1 MNIQMI
7 AFTEKGYRLAE
18 ELRTRWI
25 TASDTL
31 CSVNAVDQDA
41 SRIGVGGQKALW
53 HSDSAVDQD
62 VSRRGG
68 GEQQVAGLSEDLYSS
83 YRGSSKELS
92 QPPRI
97 ELHAKTEALPAISDP
112 RSLQDIV
119 GEWFTKPTGDTD
131 VKRVSASDFEEKP
144 ETCALGAG
152 GLEHGFE
159 SEKSDACEMDER
171 TRDAGTRRHPCDAII
186 FVGATGIA
194 VRAIA
199 PFIHGKAVDP
209 AVLVIDEAGR
219 YVISLLSGHLGGAN
233 ALARTAASLIEAEPI
248 ITTATDAESAF
259 AVDTFAKENGFLL
272 TDLRKAKEVSAK
284 VLRGEKLR
292 IYSDIPMERLVQR
305 PARHE
310 AELVSA
316 QDIDRADIVIS
327 YRTHILKPAS
337 EPDTGASDRP
347 SDASET
353 QHPAYQ
359 NAELSD
365 ARTDAVQVHALLDR
379 DSAASG
385 SLGISAHPAEKSSQ
399 AIGLRL
405 IAKRVHVGLGARK
418 GVTQAEVAAAVATCL
433 EDAGIDPRAVVA
445 IASIDLKKQEAGI
458 LAYSYE
464 SGVPF
469 VTYTAEEL
477 RTVEGAFAGS
487 SFVQSVTGVAN
498 VCERAAAYAAG
509 RSGHAEVL
517 VHKTI
522 HGNVTT
528 AVAVEA

>member
-25 TASDTL
+25 TTADTL
-31 CSVNAVDQDA
+31 CSANAVDQDA
-41 SRIGVGGQKALW
+41 SRAGGGQ
-53 HSDSAVDQD
+53 
-62 VSRRGG
+62 
-68 GEQQVAGLSEDLYSS
+68 
-83 YRGSSKELS
+83 
-92 QPPRI
+92 PPCI

-112 RSLQDIV
+112 RSLHEIV
-119 GEWFTKPTGDTD
+119 AEWFTKPTGGTD
-131 VKRVSASDFEEKP
+131 GKRVSLSSSEEKSSA
-144 ETCALGAG
+144 CVSGAG
-152 GLEHGFE
+152 G
-159 SEKSDACEMDER
+159 SDR
-171 TRDAGTRRHPCDAII
+171 SCDAII

-199 PFIHGKAVDP
+199 PFICGKAVDP

-327 YRTHILKPAS
+327 YRTHILKP
-337 EPDTGASDRP
+337 T
-347 SDASET
+347 
-353 QHPAYQ
+353 
-359 NAELSD
+359 
-365 ARTDAVQVHALLDR
+365 
-379 DSAASG
+379 
-385 SLGISAHPAEKSSQ
+385 EKLSQ

-445 IASIDLKKQEAGI
+445 LASIDLKKQEAGI

>member
-1 MNIQMI
+1 MNIQVI

-18 ELRTRWI
+18 QLRTRWI
-25 TASDTL
+25 TAPATL
-31 CSVNAVDQDA
+31 DAANAVDQDA
-41 SRIGVGGQKALW
+41 FRAAARGQQAACP
-53 HSDSAVDQD
+53 AV
-62 VSRRGG
+62 
-68 GEQQVAGLSEDLYSS
+68 
-83 YRGSSKELS
+83 

-112 RSLQDIV
+112 RSLHDIV
-119 GEWFTKPTGDTD
+119 AEWFTKSEGDMDRTSVSLSVSEEESD
-131 VKRVSASDFEEKP
+131 VCVP
-144 ETCALGAG
+144 GAG
-152 GLEHGFE
+152 GPEHGLE
-159 SEKSDACEMDER
+159 SEKSDACEMGEMA
-171 TRDAGTRRHPCDAII
+171 RDAGTRHPCDAII

-199 PFIHGKAVDP
+199 PFITRKAVDP

-259 AVDTFAKENGFLL
+259 AVDIFAKENGFLL

-310 AELVSA
+310 AELVPV
-316 QDIDRADIVIS
+316 QDIDRADIIIS
-327 YRTHILKPAS
+327 YRTRILKPAS
-337 EPDTGASDRP
+337 GPGADNRP
-347 SDASET
+347 VKASET
-353 QHPAYQ
+353 QHP
-359 NAELSD
+359 L
-365 ARTDAVQVHALLDR
+365 
-379 DSAASG
+379 
-385 SLGISAHPAEKSSQ
+385 EKMSQ

-418 GVTQAEVAAAVATCL
+418 GVTQSEVAAAVDTCL

-445 IASIDLKKQEAGI
+445 LASIDLKKQEAGI

-498 VCERAAAYAAG
+498 VCERAAAFAAG

>member
-18 ELRTRWI
+18 QLRTRWI

-31 CSVNAVDQDA
+31 GSANAVDQDA
-41 SRIGVGGQKALW
+41 SRTGGGGQEALW
-53 HSDSAVDQD
+53 HSDSVVDQD
-62 VSRRGG
+62 VSRAAVGG
-68 GEQQVAGLSEDLYSS
+68 QQAAGLSEDLHLS
-83 YRGSSKELS
+83 YRGSSKEVS

-119 GEWFTKPTGDTD
+119 GEWFTKPADDTD
-131 VKRVSASDFEEKP
+131 GKRVSLSDFEEKP
-144 ETCALGAG
+144 EICALGAG

-159 SEKSDACEMDER
+159 SEKSGACEMDAR
-171 TRDAGTRRHPCDAII
+171 TRDAGTRHPCDAII

-199 PFIHGKAVDP
+199 PFICGKAVDP

-310 AELVSA
+310 AELVPA
-316 QDIDRADIVIS
+316 QEIDRADIVIS
-327 YRTHILKPAS
+327 YRTK
-337 EPDTGASDRP
+337 
-347 SDASET
+347 
-353 QHPAYQ
+353 
-359 NAELSD
+359 
-365 ARTDAVQVHALLDR
+365 LLN
-379 DSAASG
+379 
-385 SLGISAHPAEKSSQ
+385 Q
-399 AIGLRL
+399 ATGLRL

-445 IASIDLKKQEAGI
+445 LASIDLKKQEAGI

-477 RTVEGAFAGS
+477 RTVEGLS
-487 SFVQSVTGVAN
+487 
-498 VCERAAAYAAG
+498 
-509 RSGHAEVL
+509 L
-517 VHKTI
+517 I
-522 HGNVTT
+522 HI
-528 AVAVEA
+528 

>member
-18 ELRTRWI
+18 QLRTRWI
-25 TASDTL
+25 TAP
-31 CSVNAVDQDA
+31 DA
-41 SRIGVGGQKALW
+41 WSSAN
-53 HSDSAVDQD
+53 AVDQD
-62 VSRRGG
+62 VSRSGARG
-68 GEQQVAGLSEDLYSS
+68 QQAVCPAA
-83 YRGSSKELS
+83 

-112 RSLQDIV
+112 RSLHDIV
-119 GEWFTKPTGDTD
+119 GEWFTKPAGDAERTS
-131 VKRVSASDFEEKP
+131 VSLSVSEEESGVCVP
-144 ETCALGAG
+144 GAG
-152 GLEHGFE
+152 GPKHGLE
-159 SEKSDACEMDER
+159 SEKYGVCEMDER
-171 TRDAGTRRHPCDAII
+171 IRDAGTRHPCDAII

-199 PFIHGKAVDP
+199 PFITGKAVDP

-233 ALARTAASLIEAEPI
+233 ALARTTASLIEAEPI

-305 PARHE
+305 PARYE
-310 AELVSA
+310 AELVPA
-316 QDIDRADIVIS
+316 QDIDHADIVIS
-327 YRTHILKPAS
+327 YRTHILKLAA
-337 EPDTGASDRP
+337 GADVDAYDRP

-353 QHPAYQ
+353 QHPEYQ
-359 NAELSD
+359 NAELSE
-365 ARTDAVQVHALLDR
+365 ARSDAVQIHHLGMR
-379 DSAASG
+379 DSQASTASG
-385 SLGISAHPAEKSSQ
+385 SIDVSEHPSEKGSR

-445 IASIDLKKQEAGI
+445 LASIDLKKQEAGI

-487 SFVQSVTGVAN
+487 SFVQSVTGIAN
-498 VCERAAAYAAG
+498 VCERAAAFAAG

>member
-1 MNIQMI
+1 MKIQMI

-31 CSVNAVDQDA
+31 GSANAVDQDA
-41 SRIGVGGQKALW
+41 SRRADRGQQ
-53 HSDSAVDQD
+53 AVWA
-62 VSRRGG
+62 V
-68 GEQQVAGLSEDLYSS
+68 
-83 YRGSSKELS
+83 S

-119 GEWFTKPTGDTD
+119 GEWFTKSAGGTD
-131 VKRVSASDFEEKP
+131 GRRVSLSDFEEKP
-144 ETCALGAG
+144 EICALGAG

-159 SEKSDACEMDER
+159 SEKSG
-171 TRDAGTRRHPCDAII
+171 AGDSDRQCDAII

-233 ALARTAASLIEAEPI
+233 ALARTAATLIEAEPI

-310 AELVSA
+310 AELVPA

-327 YRTHILKPAS
+327 YRTK
-337 EPDTGASDRP
+337 
-347 SDASET
+347 
-353 QHPAYQ
+353 
-359 NAELSD
+359 
-365 ARTDAVQVHALLDR
+365 LLN
-379 DSAASG
+379 
-385 SLGISAHPAEKSSQ
+385 Q
-399 AIGLRL
+399 ATGLRL

-445 IASIDLKKQEAGI
+445 LASIDLKKQEAGI

-464 SGVPF
+464 CGVPF

-522 HGNVTT
+522 HGSVTT

>member
-18 ELRTRWI
+18 QLRARWI
-25 TASDTL
+25 TATDTL
-31 CSVNAVDQDA
+31 CSANAVDQDA
-41 SRIGVGGQKALW
+41 SRRAAGGQQ
-53 HSDSAVDQD
+53 AVCP
-62 VSRRGG
+62 
-68 GEQQVAGLSEDLYSS
+68 AA
-83 YRGSSKELS
+83 

-112 RSLQDIV
+112 RSLCDIV
-119 GEWFTKPTGDTD
+119 EGWFTK
-131 VKRVSASDFEEKP
+131 
-144 ETCALGAG
+144 
-152 GLEHGFE
+152 
-159 SEKSDACEMDER
+159 SEV
-171 TRDAGTRRHPCDAII
+171 DAII

-199 PFIHGKAVDP
+199 PFICGKAVDP

-305 PARHE
+305 PAHHE

-316 QDIDRADIVIS
+316 QDIDRADIIIS
-327 YRTHILKPAS
+327 YRTHFLT
-337 EPDTGASDRP
+337 EDT
-347 SDASET
+347 
-353 QHPAYQ
+353 
-359 NAELSD
+359 
-365 ARTDAVQVHALLDR
+365 RTDGRFTDE
-379 DSAASG
+379 AS
-385 SLGISAHPAEKSSQ
+385 P
-399 AIGLRL
+399 IGLRL

-418 GVTQAEVAAAVATCL
+418 GVTQAEVAAAAATCL

-445 IASIDLKKQEAGI
+445 LASIDLKKQEEGI

>member
-18 ELRTRWI
+18 QLRTRWI
-25 TASDTL
+25 TTPDML
-31 CSVNAVDQDA
+31 CSANAVDQDA
-41 SRIGVGGQKALW
+41 SRAGGGQ
-53 HSDSAVDQD
+53 
-62 VSRRGG
+62 
-68 GEQQVAGLSEDLYSS
+68 
-83 YRGSSKELS
+83 
-92 QPPRI
+92 PPCI

-112 RSLQDIV
+112 RSLHEIV
-119 GEWFTKPTGDTD
+119 AEWFTKPADDTD
-131 VKRVSASDFEEKP
+131 GKRVSASSSEE
-144 ETCALGAG
+144 ESGACVSGADG
-152 GLEHGFE
+152 G
-159 SEKSDACEMDER
+159 DR
-171 TRDAGTRRHPCDAII
+171 QCDAII

-199 PFIHGKAVDP
+199 PFICGKTVDP

-327 YRTHILKPAS
+327 YRTHILKPA
-337 EPDTGASDRP
+337 
-347 SDASET
+347 
-353 QHPAYQ
+353 
-359 NAELSD
+359 
-365 ARTDAVQVHALLDR
+365 
-379 DSAASG
+379 
-385 SLGISAHPAEKSSQ
+385 EKSSQ

-445 IASIDLKKQEAGI
+445 LASIDLKKQEAGI

>member
-18 ELRTRWI
+18 QLRTRWI
-25 TASDTL
+25 TTPDML
-31 CSVNAVDQDA
+31 CSANAVDQDA
-41 SRIGVGGQKALW
+41 SRAGGGQ
-53 HSDSAVDQD
+53 
-62 VSRRGG
+62 
-68 GEQQVAGLSEDLYSS
+68 
-83 YRGSSKELS
+83 
-92 QPPRI
+92 PPCI

-112 RSLQDIV
+112 RSLHEIV
-119 GEWFTKPTGDTD
+119 AEWFTKPADDTD
-131 VKRVSASDFEEKP
+131 GKRVSASSSEE
-144 ETCALGAG
+144 ESGACVSGADG
-152 GLEHGFE
+152 G
-159 SEKSDACEMDER
+159 DR
-171 TRDAGTRRHPCDAII
+171 QCDAII

-199 PFIHGKAVDP
+199 PFICGKTVDP

-248 ITTATDAESAF
+248 ITTATDTESAF

-310 AELVSA
+310 AELVPA

-327 YRTHILKPAS
+327 YRTHILKPA
-337 EPDTGASDRP
+337 E
-347 SDASET
+347 
-353 QHPAYQ
+353 
-359 NAELSD
+359 N
-365 ARTDAVQVHALLDR
+365 
-379 DSAASG
+379 
-385 SLGISAHPAEKSSQ
+385 SSQ

-445 IASIDLKKQEAGI
+445 LASIDLKKQEAGI

-477 RTVEGAFAGS
+477 RTVEGAFVGS

>member
-1 MNIQMI
+1 MKIQMI

-18 ELRTRWI
+18 QLRTRWI

-31 CSVNAVDQDA
+31 CSANAVDQDA
-41 SRIGVGGQKALW
+41 SRTGGGGQEALW
-53 HSDSAVDQD
+53 HSDSVVDQD
-62 VSRRGG
+62 VSRAAAGG
-68 GEQQVAGLSEDLYSS
+68 QQAAGLSEDLHLS
-83 YRGSSKELS
+83 YRGSSKEVS

-119 GEWFTKPTGDTD
+119 GEWFTKPADDTD
-131 VKRVSASDFEEKP
+131 GKRVSLSDFEEKP
-144 ETCALGAG
+144 EICALGAG

-159 SEKSDACEMDER
+159 SEKSGACEMDAR
-171 TRDAGTRRHPCDAII
+171 TRDAGTGHPCDAII

-199 PFIHGKAVDP
+199 PFICGKAVDP

-310 AELVSA
+310 AELVPA
-316 QDIDRADIVIS
+316 QEIDRADIVIS
-327 YRTHILKPAS
+327 YRTK
-337 EPDTGASDRP
+337 
-347 SDASET
+347 
-353 QHPAYQ
+353 
-359 NAELSD
+359 
-365 ARTDAVQVHALLDR
+365 LLN
-379 DSAASG
+379 
-385 SLGISAHPAEKSSQ
+385 Q
-399 AIGLRL
+399 ATGLRL

-445 IASIDLKKQEAGI
+445 LASIDLKKQEAGI

-464 SGVPF
+464 CGVPF

>member
-25 TASDTL
+25 TAP
-31 CSVNAVDQDA
+31 DA
-41 SRIGVGGQKALW
+41 EAPLIQ
-53 HSDSAVDQD
+53 
-62 VSRRGG
+62 
-68 GEQQVAGLSEDLYSS
+68 
-83 YRGSSKELS
+83 
-92 QPPRI
+92 
-97 ELHAKTEALPAISDP
+97 LHAKTEALPAISDP
-112 RSLQDIV
+112 RSLHDIV
-119 GEWFTKPTGDTD
+119 GEWFTT
-131 VKRVSASDFEEKP
+131 
-144 ETCALGAG
+144 
-152 GLEHGFE
+152 
-159 SEKSDACEMDER
+159 SEA
-171 TRDAGTRRHPCDAII
+171 DAII

-233 ALARTAASLIEAEPI
+233 ALARTAAALIEAEPV
-248 ITTATDAESAF
+248 ITTATDTERAF

-310 AELVSA
+310 AELVPA
-316 QDIDRADIVIS
+316 QDIDRADIIIS
-327 YRTHILKPAS
+327 YRTHILKSAS
-337 EPDTGASDRP
+337 GA
-347 SDASET
+347 
-353 QHPAYQ
+353 
-359 NAELSD
+359 
-365 ARTDAVQVHALLDR
+365 DAVQIHHMTDQNSAKSAD
-379 DSAASG
+379 AAS
-385 SLGISAHPAEKSSQ
+385 SDSIVLSEYSSEKAPQ

-418 GVTQAEVAAAVATCL
+418 GVTQTEVAAAVATCL

-445 IASIDLKKQEAGI
+445 LASIDLKKQEAGI

-469 VTYTAEEL
+469 VTYTAKEL

-498 VCERAAAYAAG
+498 VCERAAAFAAG

>member
-18 ELRTRWI
+18 QLRARWI

-31 CSVNAVDQDA
+31 CSANAVDQDA
-41 SRIGVGGQKALW
+41 SRTAAGG
-53 HSDSAVDQD
+53 
-62 VSRRGG
+62 
-68 GEQQVAGLSEDLYSS
+68 QQVAGFSEDLHSS
-83 YRGSSKELS
+83 YRGSSKEVS

-112 RSLQDIV
+112 RSLHEIV
-119 GEWFTKPTGDTD
+119 AEWFTKPADDTD
-131 VKRVSASDFEEKP
+131 GKRVSASSSEE
-144 ETCALGAG
+144 ESGACVSGADG
-152 GLEHGFE
+152 G
-159 SEKSDACEMDER
+159 DR
-171 TRDAGTRRHPCDAII
+171 QCDAII

-199 PFIHGKAVDP
+199 PFICGKTVDP

-310 AELVSA
+310 AELVPA

-327 YRTHILKPAS
+327 YRTHILK
-337 EPDTGASDRP
+337 
-347 SDASET
+347 
-353 QHPAYQ
+353 
-359 NAELSD
+359 
-365 ARTDAVQVHALLDR
+365 
-379 DSAASG
+379 
-385 SLGISAHPAEKSSQ
+385 PAEKSSQ

-445 IASIDLKKQEAGI
+445 LASIDLKKQEAGI

-477 RTVEGAFAGS
+477 RTVEGAFVGS

>member
-1 MNIQMI
+1 MKIQII

-18 ELRTRWI
+18 QLRARWL
-25 TASDTL
+25 TVPGAESAA
-31 CSVNAVDQDA
+31 NAVDQDD
-41 SRIGVGGQKALW
+41 SRAGVGGQQAAW
-53 HSDSAVDQD
+53 
-62 VSRRGG
+62 
-68 GEQQVAGLSEDLYSS
+68 VAA
-83 YRGSSKELS
+83 

-112 RSLQDIV
+112 RSLHDIV
-119 GEWFTKPTGDTD
+119 AEWFTKPAGDT
-131 VKRVSASDFEEKP
+131 VETSVLLSDDEEKP
-144 ETCALGAG
+144 ESGAPG
-152 GLEHGFE
+152 SGAPEWGIE
-159 SEKSDACEMDER
+159 SENPDGDER
-171 TRDAGTRRHPCDAII
+171 PERAETAGDDRPCDAIL

-199 PFIHGKAVDP
+199 PFIRGKSVDP

-310 AELVSA
+310 AELVTA

-327 YRTHILKPAS
+327 YRTK
-337 EPDTGASDRP
+337 
-347 SDASET
+347 
-353 QHPAYQ
+353 
-359 NAELSD
+359 
-365 ARTDAVQVHALLDR
+365 LLN
-379 DSAASG
+379 
-385 SLGISAHPAEKSSQ
+385 Q
-399 AIGLRL
+399 ATGLRL

-445 IASIDLKKQEAGI
+445 LASIDLKKQEAGI

-498 VCERAAAYAAG
+498 VCERAAAFAAG

>member
-31 CSVNAVDQDA
+31 GSANAVDQDA
-41 SRIGVGGQKALW
+41 SRTGGGGQEALW
-53 HSDSAVDQD
+53 HSDSVVDQD
-62 VSRRGG
+62 VSRAAVGG
-68 GEQQVAGLSEDLYSS
+68 QQAAGLSEDLHLS
-83 YRGSSKELS
+83 YRGSSKEVS
-92 QPPRI
+92 QPTRI

-119 GEWFTKPTGDTD
+119 GEWFTKPADDTD
-131 VKRVSASDFEEKP
+131 GKRVSLSDFEEKP
-144 ETCALGAG
+144 EICALGAG

-159 SEKSDACEMDER
+159 SEKSGACEMDAR
-171 TRDAGTRRHPCDAII
+171 TRDAGTRHPCDAII

-272 TDLRKAKEVSAK
+272 TDLRKAKDVSAK

-310 AELVSA
+310 AELVPA
-316 QDIDRADIVIS
+316 QEIDRADIVIS
-327 YRTHILKPAS
+327 YRTK
-337 EPDTGASDRP
+337 
-347 SDASET
+347 
-353 QHPAYQ
+353 
-359 NAELSD
+359 
-365 ARTDAVQVHALLDR
+365 LLN
-379 DSAASG
+379 
-385 SLGISAHPAEKSSQ
+385 Q
-399 AIGLRL
+399 ATGLRL

-445 IASIDLKKQEAGI
+445 LASIDLKKQEAGI

-522 HGNVTT
+522 HGSVTT

>member
-31 CSVNAVDQDA
+31 CSANAVDQDA
-41 SRIGVGGQKALW
+41 SRRADRGQKAVG
-53 HSDSAVDQD
+53 AV
-62 VSRRGG
+62 
-68 GEQQVAGLSEDLYSS
+68 
-83 YRGSSKELS
+83 S
-92 QPPRI
+92 QPLRI

-112 RSLQDIV
+112 RSLHEIV
-119 GEWFTKPTGDTD
+119 AEWFTKPADDTD
-131 VKRVSASDFEEKP
+131 GKRVSASSSEE
-144 ETCALGAG
+144 ESGACVSGADG
-152 GLEHGFE
+152 G
-159 SEKSDACEMDER
+159 DR
-171 TRDAGTRRHPCDAII
+171 QCDAII

-199 PFIHGKAVDP
+199 PFICGKTVDP

-310 AELVSA
+310 AELVPA

-327 YRTHILKPAS
+327 YRTHILK
-337 EPDTGASDRP
+337 
-347 SDASET
+347 
-353 QHPAYQ
+353 
-359 NAELSD
+359 
-365 ARTDAVQVHALLDR
+365 
-379 DSAASG
+379 
-385 SLGISAHPAEKSSQ
+385 PAEKSSQ

-445 IASIDLKKQEAGI
+445 LASIDLKKQEAGI

-477 RTVEGAFAGS
+477 RTVEGAFVGS

>member
-1 MNIQMI
+1 MKIQMI

-18 ELRTRWI
+18 LLRARWI
-25 TASDTL
+25 TAP
-31 CSVNAVDQDA
+31 DA
-41 SRIGVGGQKALW
+41 WSSAN
-53 HSDSAVDQD
+53 AVDQD
-62 VSRRGG
+62 VSRSGAR
-68 GEQQVAGLSEDLYSS
+68 EQQAVCPAV
-83 YRGSSKELS
+83 

-112 RSLQDIV
+112 RSLHDIV
-119 GEWFTKPTGDTD
+119 GEWFAK
-131 VKRVSASDFEEKP
+131 S
-144 ETCALGAG
+144 ET
-152 GLEHGFE
+152 
-159 SEKSDACEMDER
+159 
-171 TRDAGTRRHPCDAII
+171 DAII

-199 PFIHGKAVDP
+199 PFITGKAVDP

-292 IYSDIPMERLVQR
+292 IYSDIPMERFVQR

-310 AELVSA
+310 AELVPA
-316 QDIDRADIVIS
+316 QDIDHADIVIS
-327 YRTHILKPAS
+327 YRTHILKLAS
-337 EPDTGASDRP
+337 EPDADIFARP
-347 SDASET
+347 IDASEP
-353 QHPAYQ
+353 QHP
-359 NAELSD
+359 ET
-365 ARTDAVQVHALLDR
+365 RTDAVQIHPMTDR
-379 DSAASG
+379 DSESSAAS
-385 SLGISAHPAEKSSQ
+385 SFLGILKHTSEKASQ
-399 AIGLRL
+399 GIGLRL

-433 EDAGIDPRAVVA
+433 EDAGIDPRAVVDLV
-445 IASIDLKKQEAGI
+445 SIDLKKQEAGI

-464 SGVPF
+464 SDVPF

-477 RTVEGAFAGS
+477 RSVEGAFAGS

-498 VCERAAAYAAG
+498 VCERAAAFAAG

>member
-18 ELRTRWI
+18 QLRTRWI
-25 TASDTL
+25 TTPDML
-31 CSVNAVDQDA
+31 CSANAVDQDA
-41 SRIGVGGQKALW
+41 SRAGGGQ
-53 HSDSAVDQD
+53 
-62 VSRRGG
+62 
-68 GEQQVAGLSEDLYSS
+68 
-83 YRGSSKELS
+83 
-92 QPPRI
+92 PPCI

-112 RSLQDIV
+112 RSLHEIV
-119 GEWFTKPTGDTD
+119 AEWFTKPADDTD
-131 VKRVSASDFEEKP
+131 GKRVSASSSEE
-144 ETCALGAG
+144 EARACVSGADG
-152 GLEHGFE
+152 G
-159 SEKSDACEMDER
+159 DR
-171 TRDAGTRRHPCDAII
+171 QCDAII

-199 PFIHGKAVDP
+199 PFICGKAVDP

-310 AELVSA
+310 AELVPA

-327 YRTHILKPAS
+327 YRTHILK
-337 EPDTGASDRP
+337 
-347 SDASET
+347 
-353 QHPAYQ
+353 
-359 NAELSD
+359 
-365 ARTDAVQVHALLDR
+365 
-379 DSAASG
+379 
-385 SLGISAHPAEKSSQ
+385 PAEKSSQ

-445 IASIDLKKQEAGI
+445 LASIDLKKQEAGI

-464 SGVPF
+464 CGVPF

>member
-18 ELRTRWI
+18 QLRARWI
-25 TASDTL
+25 TASDAW
-31 CSVNAVDQDA
+31 CSANE
-41 SRIGVGGQKALW
+41 
-53 HSDSAVDQD
+53 VDQD
-62 VSRRGG
+62 VSRTAAGV
-68 GEQQVAGLSEDLYSS
+68 QQAAWPANA
-83 YRGSSKELS
+83 S

-119 GEWFTKPTGDTD
+119 GEWFTKPTGGTD
-131 VKRVSASDFEEKP
+131 GKRVSASSSEE
-144 ETCALGAG
+144 EAGACVSGAG
-152 GLEHGFE
+152 G
-159 SEKSDACEMDER
+159 SDR
-171 TRDAGTRRHPCDAII
+171 QCDAII

-233 ALARTAASLIEAEPI
+233 ALARTAATLIEAEPV

-310 AELVSA
+310 AELVPA

-327 YRTHILKPAS
+327 YQTHILKPA
-337 EPDTGASDRP
+337 E
-347 SDASET
+347 
-353 QHPAYQ
+353 
-359 NAELSD
+359 N
-365 ARTDAVQVHALLDR
+365 
-379 DSAASG
+379 
-385 SLGISAHPAEKSSQ
+385 SSQ

-445 IASIDLKKQEAGI
+445 LASIDLKKQEAGI

-464 SGVPF
+464 CGVPF

>member
-18 ELRTRWI
+18 QLRTRWI
-25 TASDTL
+25 TTPDML
-31 CSVNAVDQDA
+31 CSANAVDQDA
-41 SRIGVGGQKALW
+41 SRAGGGQ
-53 HSDSAVDQD
+53 
-62 VSRRGG
+62 
-68 GEQQVAGLSEDLYSS
+68 
-83 YRGSSKELS
+83 
-92 QPPRI
+92 PPCI

-112 RSLQDIV
+112 RSLHEIV
-119 GEWFTKPTGDTD
+119 AEWFTKPADDTD
-131 VKRVSASDFEEKP
+131 GKRVSASSSEE
-144 ETCALGAG
+144 ESGACVSGADG
-152 GLEHGFE
+152 G
-159 SEKSDACEMDER
+159 DR
-171 TRDAGTRRHPCDAII
+171 QCDAII

-199 PFIHGKAVDP
+199 PFICGKTVDP

-310 AELVSA
+310 AELVPA

-337 EPDTGASDRP
+337 EPDAGASDRP

-365 ARTDAVQVHALLDR
+365 ARTDAVQVHSLLDR

-385 SLGISAHPAEKSSQ
+385 SLGISVHPTEKLSQ

-445 IASIDLKKQEAGI
+445 LASIDLKKQEAGI

>member
-1 MNIQMI
+1 MNIQII

-18 ELRTRWI
+18 QLRTRWI
-25 TASDTL
+25 TAPATL
-31 CSVNAVDQDA
+31 DAANAVDQDA
-41 SRIGVGGQKALW
+41 SRTTAGGQQAAW
-53 HSDSAVDQD
+53 PA
-62 VSRRGG
+62 
-68 GEQQVAGLSEDLYSS
+68 A
-83 YRGSSKELS
+83 

-112 RSLQDIV
+112 RSLHDIV
-119 GEWFTKPTGDTD
+119 GEWFTKPAGDTD
-131 VKRVSASDFEEKP
+131 ETGGSLSDSEEK
-144 ETCALGAG
+144 
-152 GLEHGFE
+152 
-159 SEKSDACEMDER
+159 SERC
-171 TRDAGTRRHPCDAII
+171 AGTERPCDAII
-186 FVGATGIA
+186 FLGATGIA

-199 PFIHGKAVDP
+199 PFITGKAVDP

-233 ALARTAASLIEAEPI
+233 ALARTVAALIEAEPI

-305 PARHE
+305 PARYE
-310 AELVSA
+310 AELVPA
-316 QDIDRADIVIS
+316 QDIDHADIIIS
-327 YRTHILKPAS
+327 YRTK
-337 EPDTGASDRP
+337 
-347 SDASET
+347 
-353 QHPAYQ
+353 
-359 NAELSD
+359 
-365 ARTDAVQVHALLDR
+365 LLN
-379 DSAASG
+379 
-385 SLGISAHPAEKSSQ
+385 Q
-399 AIGLRL
+399 ATGLRL

-433 EDAGIDPRAVVA
+433 EDAGIDPRAVVDLV
-445 IASIDLKKQEAGI
+445 SIDLKKQEAGI

-498 VCERAAAYAAG
+498 VCERAAAFAAG

>member
-1 MNIQMI
+1 M
-7 AFTEKGYRLAE
+7 
-18 ELRTRWI
+18 
-25 TASDTL
+25 
-31 CSVNAVDQDA
+31 
-41 SRIGVGGQKALW
+41 
-53 HSDSAVDQD
+53 
-62 VSRRGG
+62 
-68 GEQQVAGLSEDLYSS
+68 
-83 YRGSSKELS
+83 
-92 QPPRI
+92 
-97 ELHAKTEALPAISDP
+97 
-112 RSLQDIV
+112 
-119 GEWFTKPTGDTD
+119 
-131 VKRVSASDFEEKP
+131 
-144 ETCALGAG
+144 
-152 GLEHGFE
+152 
-159 SEKSDACEMDER
+159 
-171 TRDAGTRRHPCDAII
+171 
-186 FVGATGIA
+186 GATGIA

-233 ALARTAASLIEAEPI
+233 ALARTAASLIEAKPI

-310 AELVSA
+310 AELVPA
-316 QDIDRADIVIS
+316 QNIDHADIIIS
-327 YRTHILKPAS
+327 YRTRILKPAS
-337 EPDTGASDRP
+337 EPNVDDRP
-347 SDASET
+347 VKASET
-353 QHPAYQ
+353 QHP
-359 NAELSD
+359 L
-365 ARTDAVQVHALLDR
+365 
-379 DSAASG
+379 
-385 SLGISAHPAEKSSQ
+385 EKMSQ
-399 AIGLRL
+399 GIGLRL

-433 EDAGIDPRAVVA
+433 EDAGIDPRAVVDLV
-445 IASIDLKKQEAGI
+445 SIDLKKQEAGI

-464 SGVPF
+464 RGVPF

-487 SFVQSVTGVAN
+487 NFVQSVTGVAN
-498 VCERAAAYAAG
+498 VCERAAAFAAG

>member
-1 MNIQMI
+1 MNIQII

-18 ELRTRWI
+18 ELRARWI
-25 TASDTL
+25 TAP
-31 CSVNAVDQDA
+31 DA
-41 SRIGVGGQKALW
+41 EAPLIQ
-53 HSDSAVDQD
+53 
-62 VSRRGG
+62 
-68 GEQQVAGLSEDLYSS
+68 
-83 YRGSSKELS
+83 
-92 QPPRI
+92 
-97 ELHAKTEALPAISDP
+97 LHAKTEALPAISDP
-112 RSLQDIV
+112 RSLHDIV
-119 GEWFTKPTGDTD
+119 GEWFTKPAGDTE
-131 VKRVSASDFEEKP
+131 RTSVSLPDFEEKP
-144 ETCALGAG
+144 EICALGAG

-159 SEKSDACEMDER
+159 SEKSGACEMDER
-171 TRDAGTRRHPCDAII
+171 TRDAGTRHPCDAII

-199 PFIHGKAVDP
+199 PFIKGKAVDP

-233 ALARTAASLIEAEPI
+233 VLARTAASLIEAEPV

-310 AELVSA
+310 AELVPA

-327 YRTHILKPAS
+327 YRTKLLNQA
-337 EPDTGASDRP
+337 TG
-347 SDASET
+347 
-353 QHPAYQ
+353 
-359 NAELSD
+359 
-365 ARTDAVQVHALLDR
+365 
-379 DSAASG
+379 
-385 SLGISAHPAEKSSQ
+385 I
-399 AIGLRL
+399 RL

-445 IASIDLKKQEAGI
+445 LASIDLKKQEAGI

-498 VCERAAAYAAG
+498 VCERAAAFAAG

>member
-18 ELRTRWI
+18 QLRARWI

-31 CSVNAVDQDA
+31 CSANAVDQDA
-41 SRIGVGGQKALW
+41 ARTGGGQ
-53 HSDSAVDQD
+53 
-62 VSRRGG
+62 
-68 GEQQVAGLSEDLYSS
+68 QQVADLLEDLYSS

-119 GEWFTKPTGDTD
+119 GEWFAKPTGGTD
-131 VKRVSASDFEEKP
+131 GKRVSASDFEEKP
-144 ETCALGAG
+144 EICALGAG

-171 TRDAGTRRHPCDAII
+171 TRDAGTRHPCDAII

-316 QDIDRADIVIS
+316 QDIDRADIIIS

-337 EPDTGASDRP
+337 EPDAGASDRP

-365 ARTDAVQVHALLDR
+365 ARTDAVQVHSLLDR

-385 SLGISAHPAEKSSQ
+385 SLGILAPPAEQSSQ

-445 IASIDLKKQEAGI
+445 LASIDLKKQEAGI

>member
-18 ELRTRWI
+18 QLRTRWI
-25 TASDTL
+25 TTPDML
-31 CSVNAVDQDA
+31 CSANAVA
-41 SRIGVGGQKALW
+41 SRAGGGQ
-53 HSDSAVDQD
+53 
-62 VSRRGG
+62 
-68 GEQQVAGLSEDLYSS
+68 
-83 YRGSSKELS
+83 
-92 QPPRI
+92 PPCI

-112 RSLQDIV
+112 RGLHEIV
-119 GEWFTKPTGDTD
+119 AEWFAKPTGGTD
-131 VKRVSASDFEEKP
+131 GKRVSASSSEEKSSA
-144 ETCALGAG
+144 CVSGAG
-152 GLEHGFE
+152 G
-159 SEKSDACEMDER
+159 SDR
-171 TRDAGTRRHPCDAII
+171 LCDAII

-199 PFIHGKAVDP
+199 PFICGKAVDP

-272 TDLRKAKEVSAK
+272 TDLQKAKEVSAK

-327 YRTHILKPAS
+327 YRTHILKPA
-337 EPDTGASDRP
+337 
-347 SDASET
+347 
-353 QHPAYQ
+353 
-359 NAELSD
+359 
-365 ARTDAVQVHALLDR
+365 
-379 DSAASG
+379 
-385 SLGISAHPAEKSSQ
+385 EKSSQ

-445 IASIDLKKQEAGI
+445 LASIDLKKQEAGI

-464 SGVPF
+464 CGVPF

>member
-1 MNIQMI
+1 MKIQMI

-25 TASDTL
+25 TAP
-31 CSVNAVDQDA
+31 DA
-41 SRIGVGGQKALW
+41 WSSAN
-53 HSDSAVDQD
+53 AVDQD
-62 VSRRGG
+62 VSRSGAR
-68 GEQQVAGLSEDLYSS
+68 EQQAAWPAA
-83 YRGSSKELS
+83 

-112 RSLQDIV
+112 RSLHDIV
-119 GEWFTKPTGDTD
+119 GEWFTKPAGDTD
-131 VKRVSASDFEEKP
+131 ETGGSRSDSEEK
-144 ETCALGAG
+144 
-152 GLEHGFE
+152 
-159 SEKSDACEMDER
+159 SERC
-171 TRDAGTRRHPCDAII
+171 AGTERPCDAII

-199 PFIHGKAVDP
+199 PFITGKAVDP

-233 ALARTAASLIEAEPI
+233 ALARTAASLIEAEPV

-272 TDLRKAKEVSAK
+272 TDFRKAKEVSAK

-310 AELVSA
+310 AELVPGE
-316 QDIDRADIVIS
+316 DIDHADIIIS
-327 YRTHILKPAS
+327 YRAK
-337 EPDTGASDRP
+337 
-347 SDASET
+347 
-353 QHPAYQ
+353 
-359 NAELSD
+359 
-365 ARTDAVQVHALLDR
+365 LLN
-379 DSAASG
+379 
-385 SLGISAHPAEKSSQ
+385 Q
-399 AIGLRL
+399 ATGLRL

-433 EDAGIDPRAVVA
+433 EDAGIDPRAVVDLV
-445 IASIDLKKQEAGI
+445 SIDLKKQEAGI

-498 VCERAAAYAAG
+498 VCERAAAFAAG

>member
-1 MNIQMI
+1 MKIQMI

-18 ELRTRWI
+18 ELRARWI
-25 TASDTL
+25 T
-31 CSVNAVDQDA
+31 VPDA
-41 SRIGVGGQKALW
+41 WSSAN
-53 HSDSAVDQD
+53 AVDQD
-62 VSRRGG
+62 VSRSGARG
-68 GEQQVAGLSEDLYSS
+68 QQAVCPAA
-83 YRGSSKELS
+83 

-112 RSLQDIV
+112 RSLYDIV
-119 GEWFTKPTGDTD
+119 GEWFTTPAGDTD
-131 VKRVSASDFEEKP
+131 GKRVLLSSSEEESGVCVSGTSSD
-144 ETCALGAG
+144 
-152 GLEHGFE
+152 
-159 SEKSDACEMDER
+159 R
-171 TRDAGTRRHPCDAII
+171 TCDAII

-199 PFIHGKAVDP
+199 PFITGKAVDP

-233 ALARTAASLIEAEPI
+233 ALARTAAALIEAEPV

-310 AELVSA
+310 AELVPA

-327 YRTHILKPAS
+327 YRTHILKLAA
-337 EPDTGASDRP
+337 GADVDAYDRP

-353 QHPAYQ
+353 QHPEYQ
-359 NAELSD
+359 NAELSE
-365 ARTDAVQVHALLDR
+365 ARSDAVQIHHLGMR
-379 DSAASG
+379 DSQASTASG
-385 SLGISAHPAEKSSQ
+385 SIDVSEHPSEKGPR

-445 IASIDLKKQEAGI
+445 LASIDLKKQEAGI

-498 VCERAAAYAAG
+498 VCERAAAFAAG

>member
-31 CSVNAVDQDA
+31 GSANAVDQDA
-41 SRIGVGGQKALW
+41 SRTGGGGQEALW
-53 HSDSAVDQD
+53 HSDSVVDQD
-62 VSRRGG
+62 VSRAAVGG
-68 GEQQVAGLSEDLYSS
+68 QQAAGLSEDLHLS
-83 YRGSSKELS
+83 YRGSSKEVS

-119 GEWFTKPTGDTD
+119 GEWFTKPADDTD
-131 VKRVSASDFEEKP
+131 GKRVSLSDFEEKP
-144 ETCALGAG
+144 EICALGAG

-159 SEKSDACEMDER
+159 SEKSGACEMDAR
-171 TRDAGTRRHPCDAII
+171 TRDAGTRHPCDAII

-199 PFIHGKAVDP
+199 PFICGKAVDP

-292 IYSDIPMERLVQR
+292 IYSDIPMERLVHR

-310 AELVSA
+310 AELVPA

-327 YRTHILKPAS
+327 YRTK
-337 EPDTGASDRP
+337 
-347 SDASET
+347 
-353 QHPAYQ
+353 
-359 NAELSD
+359 
-365 ARTDAVQVHALLDR
+365 LLN
-379 DSAASG
+379 
-385 SLGISAHPAEKSSQ
+385 Q
-399 AIGLRL
+399 ATGLRL

-445 IASIDLKKQEAGI
+445 LASIDLKKQEAGI

-522 HGNVTT
+522 HGSVTT

>member
-18 ELRTRWI
+18 QLRARWI

-31 CSVNAVDQDA
+31 CSANAVDQDA
-41 SRIGVGGQKALW
+41 SRRAAGGQEALW
-53 HSDSAVDQD
+53 HSEPAVDQD
-62 VSRRGG
+62 ASRTGG
-68 GEQQVAGLSEDLYSS
+68 GGQQVAGLSEDLYSS
-83 YRGSSKELS
+83 HRGSSRELS

-112 RSLQDIV
+112 RSLCDIV
-119 GEWFTKPTGDTD
+119 GEWFTKPTGGTD
-131 VKRVSASDFEEKP
+131 GKRVSASDFEEKP
-144 ETCALGAG
+144 EICALGAG

-159 SEKSDACEMDER
+159 SEKSDACEMDAR
-171 TRDAGTRRHPCDAII
+171 TRDAGTRHPCDAII

-199 PFIHGKAVDP
+199 PFIHGKSVDP

-233 ALARTAASLIEAEPI
+233 ALARTAAALIEAEPI

-272 TDLRKAKEVSAK
+272 MDLRKAKAVSAK

-310 AELVSA
+310 AELVPA
-316 QDIDRADIVIS
+316 QDIDRADIIIS
-327 YRTHILKPAS
+327 YRSRILK
-337 EPDTGASDRP
+337 E
-347 SDASET
+347 DAS
-353 QHPAYQ
+353 A
-359 NAELSD
+359 AESVTS
-365 ARTDAVQVHALLDR
+365 ASALKLQLL
-379 DSAASG
+379 SG
-385 SLGISAHPAEKSSQ
+385 SESTSKVVETLQLSETPTTQVGAQEAQVEASP
-399 AIGLRL
+399 IGLRL

-433 EDAGIDPRAVVA
+433 EDADIDPRAVVA
-445 IASIDLKKQEAGI
+445 LASIDLKKQEAGI

>member
-18 ELRTRWI
+18 QLRARWI
-25 TASDTL
+25 TAT
-31 CSVNAVDQDA
+31 DA
-41 SRIGVGGQKALW
+41 EASLI
-53 HSDSAVDQD
+53 H
-62 VSRRGG
+62 
-68 GEQQVAGLSEDLYSS
+68 
-83 YRGSSKELS
+83 
-92 QPPRI
+92 
-97 ELHAKTEALPAISDP
+97 LHAKTEALPAMTDP
-112 RSLQDIV
+112 RSLHEIV
-119 GEWFTKPTGDTD
+119 AEWFMK
-131 VKRVSASDFEEKP
+131 SA
-144 ETCALGAG
+144 A
-152 GLEHGFE
+152 
-159 SEKSDACEMDER
+159 
-171 TRDAGTRRHPCDAII
+171 DAII

-199 PFIHGKAVDP
+199 PFIRGKSVDP

-310 AELVSA
+310 AELVPA
-316 QDIDRADIVIS
+316 QDIDRADIIIS

-337 EPDTGASDRP
+337 EPDAGASDRLD
-347 SDASET
+347 STSEP
-353 QHPAYQ
+353 QH
-359 NAELSD
+359 L
-365 ARTDAVQVHALLDR
+365 VDR
-379 DSAASG
+379 DPEPSTASG
-385 SLGISAHPAEKSSQ
+385 SLGISAHPSEKSSQ

-418 GVTQAEVAAAVATCL
+418 GVTQDEVAAAVATCL
-433 EDAGIDPRAVVA
+433 EDAGIDPRAVKA
-445 IASIDLKKQEAGI
+445 LASIDLKKQEAGI

>member
-18 ELRTRWI
+18 KLRTRWI

-31 CSVNAVDQDA
+31 CSANAIDQDA
-41 SRIGVGGQKALW
+41 SRTGVGGHEALW
-53 HSDSAVDQD
+53 RSDPTVDQD
-62 VSRRGG
+62 AFRTAAGG
-68 GEQQVAGLSEDLYSS
+68 QQVAGLSEDLYSS
-83 YRGSSKELS
+83 YRGTSKEVS

-119 GEWFTKPTGDTD
+119 GEWFAKPTGGTD
-131 VKRVSASDFEEKP
+131 GKRVSASDFEEKP
-144 ETCALGAG
+144 EICALGAG

-159 SEKSDACEMDER
+159 SEKSGACEMDAR
-171 TRDAGTRRHPCDAII
+171 TRDAGTRHPCDAII

-310 AELVSA
+310 AELIPA

-327 YRTHILKPAS
+327 YRTHILK
-337 EPDTGASDRP
+337 
-347 SDASET
+347 
-353 QHPAYQ
+353 
-359 NAELSD
+359 
-365 ARTDAVQVHALLDR
+365 
-379 DSAASG
+379 
-385 SLGISAHPAEKSSQ
+385 PAEKSSQ

-445 IASIDLKKQEAGI
+445 LASIDLKKQEAGI

-498 VCERAAAYAAG
+498 VCERAAAFAAG

>member
-1 MNIQMI
+1 MKIQMI

-18 ELRTRWI
+18 QLRTRWI
-25 TASDTL
+25 TVPDAWSST
-31 CSVNAVDQDA
+31 NAVDQHA
-41 SRIGVGGQKALW
+41 SPSGARGQQ
-53 HSDSAVDQD
+53 AVCPAAQ
-62 VSRRGG
+62 
-68 GEQQVAGLSEDLYSS
+68 L
-83 YRGSSKELS
+83 
-92 QPPRI
+92 PRI

-119 GEWFTKPTGDTD
+119 GEWFTKPAGDTNETGGS
-131 VKRVSASDFEEKP
+131 RSDSEEK
-144 ETCALGAG
+144 
-152 GLEHGFE
+152 
-159 SEKSDACEMDER
+159 SERC
-171 TRDAGTRRHPCDAII
+171 AGTKRPCDAII

-199 PFIHGKAVDP
+199 PFITGKAVDP

-233 ALARTAASLIEAEPI
+233 ALARTAASLIGAEPI

-284 VLRGEKLR
+284 VLRSEKLR

-310 AELVSA
+310 AELVPA
-316 QDIDRADIVIS
+316 QDIACADIVIS
-327 YRTHILKPAS
+327 YRTK
-337 EPDTGASDRP
+337 
-347 SDASET
+347 
-353 QHPAYQ
+353 
-359 NAELSD
+359 
-365 ARTDAVQVHALLDR
+365 LLN
-379 DSAASG
+379 
-385 SLGISAHPAEKSSQ
+385 Q
-399 AIGLRL
+399 ATGLRL

-433 EDAGIDPRAVVA
+433 EDAGIDPRAVVDLV
-445 IASIDLKKQEAGI
+445 SIDLKKQESGI

-498 VCERAAAYAAG
+498 VCERAVAFAAG

>member
-1 MNIQMI
+1 MKIQMI

-18 ELRTRWI
+18 ELRARWI
-25 TASDTL
+25 TAP
-31 CSVNAVDQDA
+31 DA
-41 SRIGVGGQKALW
+41 WSSAN
-53 HSDSAVDQD
+53 AVDQD
-62 VSRRGG
+62 VSRSGARG
-68 GEQQVAGLSEDLYSS
+68 QQAVCPAA
-83 YRGSSKELS
+83 

-112 RSLQDIV
+112 RSLHDIV
-119 GEWFTKPTGDTD
+119 GEWFTKPAGDTD
-131 VKRVSASDFEEKP
+131 ETGASRPDSEEK
-144 ETCALGAG
+144 
-152 GLEHGFE
+152 
-159 SEKSDACEMDER
+159 SERC
-171 TRDAGTRRHPCDAII
+171 AGTEHPCDAII

-199 PFIHGKAVDP
+199 PFITGKAVDP

-233 ALARTAASLIEAEPI
+233 ALARTAAALIEAEPI

-310 AELVSA
+310 VELVPA
-316 QDIDRADIVIS
+316 QDIDRADIIIS

-337 EPDTGASDRP
+337 GADAYDRP

-353 QHPAYQ
+353 QHPEYQ
-359 NAELSD
+359 NAELSE
-365 ARTDAVQVHALLDR
+365 ARSDAVQIHPLVDR
-379 DSAASG
+379 DSAASA
-385 SLGISAHPAEKSSQ
+385 SLGISEHPSEKTSR

-433 EDAGIDPRAVVA
+433 KDAGIDPRAVVA
-445 IASIDLKKQEAGI
+445 LASIDLKKQEAGI

-498 VCERAAAYAAG
+498 VCERAAAFAAG
-509 RSGHAEVL
+509 RSGHAEVMM
-517 VHKTI
+517 HKTI

>member
-18 ELRTRWI
+18 QLRTRWI
-25 TASDTL
+25 TTPAAL
-31 CSVNAVDQDA
+31 CVDN
-41 SRIGVGGQKALW
+41 
-53 HSDSAVDQD
+53 AVDQD
-62 VSRRGG
+62 VSRAGG
-68 GEQQVAGLSEDLYSS
+68 GGQQVAGLSEDLHSS
-83 YRGSSKELS
+83 YRGSSKEVS

-119 GEWFTKPTGDTD
+119 GEWFTKPAGGTD
-131 VKRVSASDFEEKP
+131 GKRVSASSSEE
-144 ETCALGAG
+144 ESGACVSGAG
-152 GLEHGFE
+152 G
-159 SEKSDACEMDER
+159 SDR
-171 TRDAGTRRHPCDAII
+171 SCDAII

-310 AELVSA
+310 AELIPA
-316 QDIDRADIVIS
+316 QEIDRADIVIS
-327 YRTHILKPAS
+327 YRTHILK
-337 EPDTGASDRP
+337 
-347 SDASET
+347 
-353 QHPAYQ
+353 
-359 NAELSD
+359 
-365 ARTDAVQVHALLDR
+365 
-379 DSAASG
+379 
-385 SLGISAHPAEKSSQ
+385 PAEKSSQ

-433 EDAGIDPRAVVA
+433 EDADIDPRAVVA
-445 IASIDLKKQEAGI
+445 LASIDLKKQEAGI

>member
-31 CSVNAVDQDA
+31 GSANAVDRDASRTAAGGQEALWHSEPAVDQDA
-41 SRIGVGGQKALW
+41 SRRAAGGEQALW
-53 HSDSAVDQD
+53 HSDSVVDQD
-62 VSRRGG
+62 VSRRAAGG
-68 GEQQVAGLSEDLYSS
+68 QKTVWGV
-83 YRGSSKELS
+83 S

-119 GEWFTKPTGDTD
+119 GEWFAKPTDGTD
-131 VKRVSASDFEEKP
+131 GKRVSLSDFEEKP
-144 ETCALGAG
+144 EICALGAG
-152 GLEHGFE
+152 GLEHDFE
-159 SEKSDACEMDER
+159 SEKSGADGSDR
-171 TRDAGTRRHPCDAII
+171 QCDAII

-199 PFIHGKAVDP
+199 PFICGKAVDP

-310 AELVSA
+310 AELVPA

-327 YRTHILKPAS
+327 YRTK
-337 EPDTGASDRP
+337 
-347 SDASET
+347 
-353 QHPAYQ
+353 
-359 NAELSD
+359 
-365 ARTDAVQVHALLDR
+365 LLN
-379 DSAASG
+379 
-385 SLGISAHPAEKSSQ
+385 Q
-399 AIGLRL
+399 ATGLRL

-445 IASIDLKKQEAGI
+445 LASIDLKKQEAGI

-498 VCERAAAYAAG
+498 VCERAAAFAAG